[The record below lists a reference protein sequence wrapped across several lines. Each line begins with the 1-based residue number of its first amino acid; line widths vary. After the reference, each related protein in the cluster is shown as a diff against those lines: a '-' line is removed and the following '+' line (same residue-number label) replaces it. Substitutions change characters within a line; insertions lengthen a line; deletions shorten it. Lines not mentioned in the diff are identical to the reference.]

1 MLEPFDQIHRT
12 LTSRNERKELLVLAC
27 AVDRMAWG
35 QACRPT
41 RNPRAEFAH
50 EVLGYLDT
58 ISSFLPGR
66 FGRWLR
72 GASFLADLG
81 RQFGWLKL

>member
-1 MLEPFDQIHRT
+1 MFEPFDQIHRT
-12 LTSRNERKELLVLAC
+12 LTSPKERKELLVLAC
-27 AVDRMAWG
+27 EVDRVAWR

-41 RNPRAEFAH
+41 RSPRAEFAH
-50 EVLGYLDT
+50 EALGYLDT

-66 FGRWLR
+66 VGRWLR
-72 GASFLADLG
+72 GASFLAGLG

>member
-1 MLEPFDQIHRT
+1 MLEPIDQIHRVV
-12 LTSRNERKELLVLAC
+12 TSRNERKELLVLAC
-27 AVDRMAWG
+27 EVDRMAWR
-35 QACRPT
+35 QACRPA
-41 RNPRAEFAH
+41 RPGARFAR
-50 EVLGYLDT
+50 EVLGGLEL

-81 RQFGWLKL
+81 RRFGWLRL